1 MIGLG
6 SSIAKPGKIG
16 KRIVRDNLVLK
27 HDYNAGSNQPVSTG
41 AAYFDGTN
49 DYIDVGTIAI
59 STGDVSV
66 SAWVYVT
73 TFTAYAPI
81 FSNRESGGSRLG
93 IELRTSS
100 DGFELNY
107 DHGGTSISSTSA
119 AKNTNQWYH
128 VCGVLDRSG
137 NQYLYV
143 DGVQTD
149 PKSINATDVTHTT
162 TARIGTSSNGATD
175 FSGYVC
181 NVGYWNAALTQ
192 AQVKSIM
199 HKDYA
204 ALSASEKTDL
214 VSWWNLDSVIDSDIG
229 TGVVVYDNHYAGGSE
244 FGSELITGGD
254 FGGGGANWNTTDG
267 WDDTGGFGAWDGE
280 SVPLHNN
287 YIHQTFAGGYALV
300 VGKVYKLTFTISN
313 SAYGRQQVTF
323 SGVGTEQEVT
333 EENFPSGDGST
344 MGYGTYA
351 NGEHIIY
358 FTAEVANNIINFYG
372 HDGYSDFNVDDI
384 SLKLVN
390 GNTGTLS

>member
-16 KRIVRDNLVLK
+16 KRIVRDGLVLK
-27 HDYNAGSNQPVSTG
+27 HDYDVGAVQPVSTG
-41 AAYFDGTN
+41 AADINADGAAN
-49 DYIDVGTIAI
+49 EYIDVGTIAI

-81 FSNRESGGSRLG
+81 FSNRESGGSGLG
-93 IELRTSS
+93 IELRTSG

-107 DHGGTSISSTSA
+107 DHGSSSISSTST

-162 TARIGTSSNGATD
+162 TARIGTSGSGGTD

-204 ALSASEKTDL
+204 SLSSSEKTNL
-214 VSWWNLDSVIDSDIG
+214 VSWWNLDSKISEDYAATSEDDDDPSTISDL
-229 TGVVVYDNHYAGGSE
+229 TLDNHDTTFTEVSVANSDFTSGSGTTVTPWTNE
-244 FGSELITGGD
+244 NSQWTRVDDTVVSGTTSKLLQQNVLTVNIAHKVIVRAKNTTTD
-254 FGGGGANWNTTDG
+254 SASVLRVYIGANNWAEYNLTNDFAEYTFHG
-267 WDDTGGFGAWDGE
+267 LQSDDVTLYLYNASSTNVTVDW
-280 SVPLHNN
+280 V
-287 YIHQTFAGGYALV
+287 
-300 VGKVYKLTFTISN
+300 KVYKYDGN
-313 SAYGRQQVTF
+313 
-323 SGVGTEQEVT
+323 VG
-333 EENFPSGDGST
+333 
-344 MGYGTYA
+344 
-351 NGEHIIY
+351 I
-358 FTAEVANNIINFYG
+358 
-372 HDGYSDFNVDDI
+372 
-384 SLKLVN
+384 LL
-390 GNTGTLS
+390 